1 MKIYPKQLNSLEE
14 LKLEKARLR
23 QLRAATEGE
32 DLFSFNDVLPSFGKK
47 EKTENTG
54 SGEHEEEPGW
64 KNIAGT
70 ISDLL
75 GSDLLT
81 ELLGGAGGI
90 LSGIAGKKLR
100 EKVLMPLL
108 KEVVLGYAK
117 WKAVELGFSAA
128 KMFVKSQKEK
138 KRREEGKA

>member
-14 LKLEKARLR
+14 LKQEKARLR

-32 DLFSFNDVLPSFGKK
+32 DLFSLNDVLPSFGKK
-47 EKTENTG
+47 EKKEEADTGGHEEG
-54 SGEHEEEPGW
+54 SGWE
-64 KNIAGT
+64 NIAGT

-90 LSGIAGKKLR
+90 LAGIAGKKLR

-138 KRREEGKA
+138 KRREEDKA